1 MASVLNP
8 VSQESITHFMF
19 KVFITWS
26 YTLTPLIK
34 NPKSPI
40 LQIFFL
46 APADTCKPALKT
58 SKHYTALPMIST
70 VVILLQGYFSIIYYI
85 S

>member
-1 MASVLNP
+1 MVFISQAYKNYIHSEFALSSQLMASVLNP

-46 APADTCKPALKT
+46 APADTCKPA
-58 SKHYTALPMIST
+58 
-70 VVILLQGYFSIIYYI
+70 
-85 S
+85 